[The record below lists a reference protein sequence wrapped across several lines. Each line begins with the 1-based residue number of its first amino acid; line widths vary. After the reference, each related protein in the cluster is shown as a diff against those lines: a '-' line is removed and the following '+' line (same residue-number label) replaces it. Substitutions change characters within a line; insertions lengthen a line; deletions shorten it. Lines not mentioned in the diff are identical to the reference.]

1 METVHYRNKGIG
13 RYERLRHYVPTNSGS
28 GRRSSVRFTFPVVD
42 RSTVLVNG
50 PAAASMSPY
59 ANVIA
64 PFRLVQAK
72 LSIDTNQDVYYLC
85 LSEELGNLGL
95 TLNPALRLEQAVTSV
110 LYKMWQQHS
119 VSAKR
124 SSGPLMVRWG
134 SYEGPRCVYYPFD
147 TLLAGDTSVYKTASF
162 IVNDEKGLVSDGID
176 GDVLL
181 PDDHDVE
188 ATQLVNNVDGKRIM
202 ILEEFSA
209 TLPVTAVFVTKR
221 QEFCFGT

>member
-1 METVHYRNKGIG
+1 
-13 RYERLRHYVPTNSGS
+13 
-28 GRRSSVRFTFPVVD
+28 
-42 RSTVLVNG
+42 
-50 PAAASMSPY
+50 
-59 ANVIA
+59 
-64 PFRLVQAK
+64 
-72 LSIDTNQDVYYLC
+72 
-85 LSEELGNLGL
+85 
-95 TLNPALRLEQAVTSV
+95 
-110 LYKMWQQHS
+110 MWQQPR

-124 SSGPLMVRWG
+124 NSGTLVRWG

-202 ILEEFSA
+202 ILEEFSEA
-209 TLPVTAVFVTKR
+209 LPVTAVFVTNVKSFVLEHEGEAPFTIKR
-221 QEFCFGT
+221 EDVDWQGVLLHNRPSAKLCYNGLAEACRREIYLSWEVTLQSL

>member
-1 METVHYRNKGIG
+1 
-13 RYERLRHYVPTNSGS
+13 
-28 GRRSSVRFTFPVVD
+28 
-42 RSTVLVNG
+42 
-50 PAAASMSPY
+50 
-59 ANVIA
+59 
-64 PFRLVQAK
+64 
-72 LSIDTNQDVYYLC
+72 
-85 LSEELGNLGL
+85 
-95 TLNPALRLEQAVTSV
+95 
-110 LYKMWQQHS
+110 MWQQPR

-124 SSGPLMVRWG
+124 NSGTLVRWG

-162 IVNDEKGLVSDGID
+162 IVNDESLDLVSDGID